1 MEKKKITSYR
11 AIEVH
16 VPDVIMKELGFL
28 CAFWG
33 ADIWINDTPMI
44 KLGIVVNIIVWT
56 ILFYTK

>member
-1 MEKKKITSYR
+1 MERRKITSYR
-11 AIEVH
+11 AVEVNIPET
-16 VPDVIMKELGFL
+16 VMKEIGFWRS
-28 CAFWG
+28 FWG